1 MKKINH
7 IVISGNIGV
16 GKTTLSEKISKKFN
30 WELQLEEVKDNP
42 YLDDFY
48 KSMKDWSFHLQIF
61 FLNSR
66 FNQIQK
72 ISESNNVVIQD
83 RSIYEDYEVFTKTL
97 FDSGVLME
105 REFNN
110 YKRLYNTIL
119 KYINEPD
126 LLIYLRNLNIDK
138 IISNIDKRS
147 RNFERSIDKEYLK
160 KLNFKYLNHDYFTDV
175 ITFNY
180 SKEKLL
186 FGDIYISTDRVKEN
200 SKTYNTYFNQELF
213 RVIIH
218 GVLHLCGF
226 NDKSTKEKQ
235 KMRKLENFFLE
246 KLKTLNT
253 LKIN

>member
-1 MKKINH
+1 M
-7 IVISGNIGV
+7 ISGNIGV
-16 GKTTLSEKISKKFN
+16 GKTTLSEKISKNFN

-97 FDSGVLME
+97 YDSGVLME

-126 LLIYLRNLNIDK
+126 LLIYLRNLNIEK

-147 RNFERSIDKEYLK
+147 RKFEKSIDKEYLK
-160 KLNFKYLNHDYFTDV
+160 KLNIYYENWIKKHPQEKILTIDLSEDDFIEDPKFLKK
-175 ITFNY
+175 IY
-180 SKEKLL
+180 SMIEK
-186 FGDIYISTDRVKEN
+186 
-200 SKTYNTYFNQELF
+200 
-213 RVIIH
+213 
-218 GVLHLCGF
+218 
-226 NDKSTKEKQ
+226 
-235 KMRKLENFFLE
+235 
-246 KLKTLNT
+246 
-253 LKIN
+253 KINELT

>member
-97 FDSGVLME
+97 YDSGVLME

-126 LLIYLRNLNIDK
+126 LLIYLRNLNINK

-147 RNFERSIDKEYLK
+147 RKFEKSIDKEYLK
-160 KLNFKYLNHDYFTDV
+160 KLNIYYENWIKKHPQEKILTIDLSEDDFIEDPKFLKK
-175 ITFNY
+175 IY
-180 SKEKLL
+180 SMIEK
-186 FGDIYISTDRVKEN
+186 
-200 SKTYNTYFNQELF
+200 
-213 RVIIH
+213 
-218 GVLHLCGF
+218 
-226 NDKSTKEKQ
+226 
-235 KMRKLENFFLE
+235 
-246 KLKTLNT
+246 
-253 LKIN
+253 KINELT

>member
-97 FDSGVLME
+97 YDSGVLME

-147 RNFERSIDKEYLK
+147 RKFEKSIDKDYLK
-160 KLNFKYLNHDYFTDV
+160 KLNIYYENWIKKHPQKKILTIDLSEDDFIEDPKFLKK
-175 ITFNY
+175 IY
-180 SKEKLL
+180 SMIEK
-186 FGDIYISTDRVKEN
+186 
-200 SKTYNTYFNQELF
+200 
-213 RVIIH
+213 
-218 GVLHLCGF
+218 
-226 NDKSTKEKQ
+226 
-235 KMRKLENFFLE
+235 
-246 KLKTLNT
+246 
-253 LKIN
+253 KINELT

>member
-1 MKKINH
+1 LKKINH

-48 KSMKDWSFHLQIF
+48 KSMKNWSFHLQIF

-97 FDSGVLME
+97 YDSGILME

-147 RNFERSIDKEYLK
+147 RKFEKSIDKKYLK
-160 KLNFKYLNHDYFTDV
+160 KLNIYYENWIKKHPQEKILTIDLSEDDFIEDPKFLKK
-175 ITFNY
+175 IY
-180 SKEKLL
+180 SMIEK
-186 FGDIYISTDRVKEN
+186 
-200 SKTYNTYFNQELF
+200 
-213 RVIIH
+213 
-218 GVLHLCGF
+218 
-226 NDKSTKEKQ
+226 
-235 KMRKLENFFLE
+235 
-246 KLKTLNT
+246 
-253 LKIN
+253 KINELT

>member
-1 MKKINH
+1 MKKIKH

-16 GKTTLSEKISKKFN
+16 GKTTLSGKISKQFN

-72 ISESNNVVIQD
+72 ISESSNVVIQD

-97 FDSGVLME
+97 HDSGVLME

-126 LLIYLRNLNIDK
+126 LLIYLRNLNINN

-147 RNFERSIDKEYLK
+147 RNFEKSIDKVYLK
-160 KLNFKYLNHDYFTDV
+160 KLNLYYENWIKKHP
-175 ITFNY
+175 
-180 SKEKLL
+180 KEKVLTIDL
-186 FGDIYISTDRVKEN
+186 SENDFIEDPKFLKKIYSMI
-200 SKTYNTYFNQELF
+200 
-213 RVIIH
+213 
-218 GVLHLCGF
+218 
-226 NDKSTKEKQ
+226 EK
-235 KMRKLENFFLE
+235 
-246 KLKTLNT
+246 
-253 LKIN
+253 KINELT

>member
-1 MKKINH
+1 LKKINH

-97 FDSGVLME
+97 YDSGVLME

-147 RNFERSIDKEYLK
+147 RKFEKSIDKEYLK
-160 KLNFKYLNHDYFTDV
+160 KLNIYYENWIKKHPQEKILTIDLSEDDFMEDPKFLKK
-175 ITFNY
+175 IY
-180 SKEKLL
+180 SMIEK
-186 FGDIYISTDRVKEN
+186 
-200 SKTYNTYFNQELF
+200 
-213 RVIIH
+213 
-218 GVLHLCGF
+218 
-226 NDKSTKEKQ
+226 
-235 KMRKLENFFLE
+235 
-246 KLKTLNT
+246 
-253 LKIN
+253 KINELT

>member
-1 MKKINH
+1 MKKIKH

-16 GKTTLSEKISKKFN
+16 GKTTLSGKISKQFN

-97 FDSGVLME
+97 YDSGVLME

-119 KYINEPD
+119 KYTNEPD
-126 LLIYLRNLNIDK
+126 LLIYLRNLNINK
-138 IISNIDKRS
+138 IISNIYKRS
-147 RNFERSIDKEYLK
+147 RNFEKSIDKEYLT
-160 KLNFKYLNHDYFTDV
+160 KLNLYYENWIKKHP
-175 ITFNY
+175 
-180 SKEKLL
+180 KEKVLTIDL
-186 FGDIYISTDRVKEN
+186 SENDFIEDPKFLKKIYSMI
-200 SKTYNTYFNQELF
+200 
-213 RVIIH
+213 
-218 GVLHLCGF
+218 
-226 NDKSTKEKQ
+226 EK
-235 KMRKLENFFLE
+235 
-246 KLKTLNT
+246 
-253 LKIN
+253 KINELT

>member
-30 WELQLEEVKDNP
+30 CELQLEEVKDNP

-97 FDSGVLME
+97 YDSGVLME

-147 RNFERSIDKEYLK
+147 RKFEKAIDREY
-160 KLNFKYLNHDYFTDV
+160 
-175 ITFNY
+175 
-180 SKEKLL
+180 
-186 FGDIYISTDRVKEN
+186 
-200 SKTYNTYFNQELF
+200 
-213 RVIIH
+213 
-218 GVLHLCGF
+218 
-226 NDKSTKEKQ
+226 
-235 KMRKLENFFLE
+235 LE
-246 KLKTLNT
+246 KLNIYYENWIKKHPQENVLTIDLSENDFIEDPKF
-253 LKIN
+253 LKKIYSMIEKKINELT

>member
-1 MKKINH
+1 MKKIKH

-97 FDSGVLME
+97 YDSGVLME

-119 KYINEPD
+119 KYTNEPD
-126 LLIYLRNLNIDK
+126 LLIYLRNLNINK
-138 IISNIDKRS
+138 IISNIYKRS
-147 RNFERSIDKEYLK
+147 RNFEKSIDKEYLT
-160 KLNFKYLNHDYFTDV
+160 KLNLYYENWIKKHP
-175 ITFNY
+175 
-180 SKEKLL
+180 KEKVLTIDL
-186 FGDIYISTDRVKEN
+186 SENDFIEDSKFLKKIYSMI
-200 SKTYNTYFNQELF
+200 
-213 RVIIH
+213 
-218 GVLHLCGF
+218 
-226 NDKSTKEKQ
+226 EK
-235 KMRKLENFFLE
+235 
-246 KLKTLNT
+246 
-253 LKIN
+253 KINELT

>member
-1 MKKINH
+1 MKTIKH

-97 FDSGVLME
+97 YDSGVLME

-147 RNFERSIDKEYLK
+147 RKFEKAIDKEYLK
-160 KLNFKYLNHDYFTDV
+160 KLNLYYENWIKEHPQDKVLTIDLSENDFMENPKFLKK
-175 ITFNY
+175 IY
-180 SKEKLL
+180 SMIEK
-186 FGDIYISTDRVKEN
+186 
-200 SKTYNTYFNQELF
+200 
-213 RVIIH
+213 
-218 GVLHLCGF
+218 
-226 NDKSTKEKQ
+226 
-235 KMRKLENFFLE
+235 
-246 KLKTLNT
+246 
-253 LKIN
+253 KINELT